1 MQLRHLPVAFVLV
14 CSIALAQSFTPI
26 REQKN
31 LSPAAIAKLHTLEM
45 LNSLPVG
52 EWRFH
57 AGDIPHGESPSL
69 DDSEWTLV
77 KPRAKA
83 PKDAVWYRRVI
94 EVPKTLNGYDIT
106 GSRIW
111 FQFHANANGPMP
123 EIIYFNGRRVA
134 LGDDLEPIVLFDP
147 AKPGDKVLV
156 AVKLLH
162 TVDEKTFAGVN
173 LKIEPSA
180 SATGSTTRPNPEDI
194 RIQCITAA
202 NILPALPSPRKDLLP
217 KVEEAVAAIDMKALE
232 AADQSAFDAS
242 LRKSQDILST
252 LHPVLSQATVDLA
265 GNAHIDAAWLWPV
278 SETIDV
284 VKRTFT
290 TALQLMDEYPSYTY
304 SQSAAQYTAW
314 IAEKYPQMNDQIR
327 QRVKEGRW
335 EIVGG
340 MWVEP
345 DLNLPDGESLV
356 RQLLVGQRYFQKEYG
371 VTARIGWNPD
381 SFGYNWQLPQIYKRS
396 GMDYFVTQ
404 KMHWNDTNQLPF
416 RLFWWQSPDG
426 SKVLTYFPTD
436 YVHDNVNPTRISAD
450 FAESAQR
457 NPGTAEML
465 DLYGIGDHGGGP
477 TRAMLDQADQWI
489 TAGKNND
496 AVPTMRYHTAQSY
509 FTNVE
514 KNLNPDSPTW
524 DYDSIAQG
532 YTPPPT
538 SSTGAM
544 GLPTWKDELYF
555 EYHRGVFTTQAEHKR
570 SMRTTEVATLDAEKL
585 ASLAWLNGHPYPAD
599 QLTENW
605 KKITFNQFHDLAAG
619 SGIGVIY
626 RDAQDDYKQVFASDH
641 TITTTSLNTLDPRID
656 TTVETGVPV
665 LVFNSLAWPRVETVQ
680 FNVQLPQG
688 AVGIKLLDAAGKPVL
703 SQILSADTATHQ
715 FTLLARVSVPALGY
729 TVLHAGPS
737 DAPNPSGPDG
747 FTIAEKAGS
756 YILGNNYVGIDID
769 KRTGCITRLDDDNS
783 HSKIVWDFLA
793 PQSCGNQLQTYAD
806 LPKQYDAW
814 NIDPGTLDGK
824 MTPIDTLDSI
834 KVIANGPLRK
844 TIRIERTWQHSHF
857 IQDISLD
864 ANADSVVIDNDIDW
878 HETHVLLK
886 AAFPLATTGPKAT
899 YEIPYGSIERTTTR
913 NNSWEKAKFE
923 VPAQRWADLGDAK
936 QGLSLLNDVKF
947 GYDAE
952 GNTLRLTLLRS
963 ATWPDEVADKGRQ
976 QFRYA
981 LYPHAGTW
989 KQALTVRRGYELNDP
1004 LKAEQVFPHTGSL
1017 PAEHSFVG
1025 IENPNVTL
1033 TAIKKAEDSDALIFR
1048 MYEWAGTAS
1057 EVKLH
1062 IPPGATSATETN
1074 LMEKPEGAALN
1085 LTGDTITVPIK
1096 PYEILTL
1103 EATYPNNHHVA
1114 AAK

>member
-1 MQLRHLPVAFVLV
+1 MPLRHLPLALALT

-69 DDSEWTLV
+69 DDSSWTLV

-123 EIIYFNGRRVA
+123 QIIYFNGRRVA

-173 LKIEPSA
+173 LKIEPNPN
-180 SATGSTTRPNPEDI
+180 ATGPTARPNPEDI

-202 NILPALPSPRKDLLP
+202 NILPALPTPRKDLLP
-217 KVEEAVAAIDMKALE
+217 KVEEAVAAIDMKALQ
-232 AADQSAFDAS
+232 AGNQSAFDAS
-242 LRKSQDILST
+242 LRKSQDILTS
-252 LHPVLSQATVDLA
+252 LHPELSQATIDLA
-265 GNAHIDAAWLWPV
+265 GNAHIDAAWLWPR

-290 TALQLMDEYPSYTY
+290 TALQLMDEYPGYTY

-416 RLFWWQSPDG
+416 RLFWWESPDG

-496 AVPTMRYHTAQSY
+496 AVPTMRYHTAQGY
-509 FTNVE
+509 FTDVE

-524 DYDSIAQG
+524 DYDRIAQG
-532 YTPPPT
+532 YTAPPA

-555 EYHRGVFTTQAEHKR
+555 EYHRGVFTTQAQHKR
-570 SMRTTEVATLDAEKL
+570 SMRTSEVATLDTEKL
-585 ASLAWLNGHPYPAD
+585 ASLAWLDGRPYPAD

-626 RDAQDDYKQVFASDH
+626 KDAQKDYTEVFNEDRN
-641 TITTTSLNTLDPRID
+641 ITDSSLHTLDAHID
-656 TTVETGVPV
+656 TRVKSGVPI
-665 LVFNSLAWPRVETVQ
+665 LVFNPMAWPRSETTEI
-680 FNVQLPQG
+680 NLQLLEP
-688 AVGIKLLDAAGKPVL
+688 ATSVAILDAQNHPLLTQVVSSDPVTNTF
-703 SQILSADTATHQ
+703 TA
-715 FTLLARVSVPALGY
+715 LVRANDVPALGY
-729 TVLHAGPS
+729 AVLHA
-737 DAPNPSGPDG
+737 
-747 FTIAEKAGS
+747 EKATSLETPATDLHLDQQSGAFTLS
-756 YILGNNYVGIDID
+756 NEHLKLTIDR
-769 KRTGCITRLDDDNS
+769 KTGCISSLVSLPSDTES
-783 HSKIVWDFLA
+783 LA
-793 PQSCGNQLQTYAD
+793 PNACGNQLQTFKD
-806 LPKQYDAW
+806 TPKQYDAW
-814 NIDPGTLDGK
+814 NIDPGTLDH
-824 MTPIDTLDSI
+824 MTPITNLDS
-834 KVIANGPLRK
+834 VTLLTSGPLRD
-844 TIRIERTWQHSHF
+844 TIRVSRTWQSSKF

-864 ANADSVVIDNDIDW
+864 AGADAVVIDNDIDW

-886 AAFPLATTGPKAT
+886 AAFPLAATAPKAT
-899 YEIPYGSIERTTTR
+899 YEIPYGSIERPTTR

-936 QGLSLLNDVKF
+936 QGFSLLNDVKF

-952 GNTLRLTLLRS
+952 GNTLRVTLLRS

-976 QFRYA
+976 QFTYA

-989 KQALTVRRGYELNDP
+989 KQALTVHRGYELNDP
-1004 LKAEQVFPHTGSL
+1004 LKAEQVFPHTGTL
-1017 PAEHSFVG
+1017 PAEHSWAG

-1048 MYEWAGTAS
+1048 MYEWAGTPT